1 MRDDLR
7 SEDGSATVFGVAI
20 IVGLVSLM
28 MVMSSAGAWLLA
40 HSHAASVA
48 DIAALAAAT
57 QGSCAAAHEAARIN
71 GSELKD
77 CAWQGSDVIVVVST
91 EVQDTPM
98 AVPVMRVEASA
109 RAGF

>member
-1 MRDDLR
+1 MRNDFH
-7 SEDGSATVFGVAI
+7 SEEGSATVFGVAI
-20 IVGLVSLM
+20 VIGLVSLL

-40 HSHAASVA
+40 HAHAASVA

-57 QGSCAAAHEAARIN
+57 QGSCAAAHEAARVN

-91 EVQDTPM
+91 EVSDTPI
-98 AVPVMRVEASA
+98 VIPVTRVEASA

>member
-1 MRDDLR
+1 MRNDVC
-7 SEDGSATVFGVAI
+7 SEEGSATVFGVAI
-20 IVGLVSLM
+20 VIGLVSLM

-40 HSHAASVA
+40 HAHAASVA

-57 QGSCAAAHEAARIN
+57 QGSCAAAQQAAHVN

-77 CAWQGSDVIVVVST
+77 CAWQGGDVIVVVST
-91 EVQDTPM
+91 EVSDTPIVM
-98 AVPVMRVEASA
+98 PVTRVEASA